1 MPCLPSWW
9 RIPRGWGQWP
19 PGSPRQRT
27 NDLITGHEC
36 DMKNTAI
43 VLPLI
48 YGDFRARRRSRL
60 NIKTA
65 FPGYRYSFYKDE
77 SVVRPSNLYNGPG
90 DHLGPTGPRS
100 APCWPMNLAIWGNP
114 YSFKQHLYIET
125 SPSCFEHGKEVQW
138 NVITYLCP
146 RFLVQKPFICA

>member
-27 NDLITGHEC
+27 NDLITGQEC

-43 VLPLI
+43 VFSLI
-48 YGDFRARRRSRL
+48 YGDFRARTMARL

-77 SVVRPSNLYNGPG
+77 SVVRPSYIYNGPDSKVHG
-90 DHLGPTGPRS
+90 DNMGNIWGRQGPGRPHVG
-100 APCWPMNLAIWGNP
+100 PMNLAIWGNP
-114 YSFKQHLYIET
+114 YSIKTISLYWDVPQLFRARKRGSVE
-125 SPSCFEHGKEVQW
+125 C
-138 NVITYLCP
+138 NYLFMP
-146 RFLVQKPFICA
+146 